1 MLLNSEIINK
11 IDSFFSKVFES
22 LKDIVSWSTFFT
34 LLAGIVI
41 GFVICSTIYG
51 ITLLK
56 SVKKES
62 GKIKL
67 NTTVVSEEELL
78 KIVNEIK
85 TSFVDETEG
94 LSVKYRFEVLGSK
107 LVEVASRIACLYYP
121 NSKYPLYEL
130 TVEELIMFLEYLS
143 KRIEGVFDKPILKH
157 FKKIS
162 ISQVF
167 KILDTK
173 KKIDESKV
181 TKIIKKTQPSKIKS
195 AVMVVLKVANPVYW
209 VKKLIIG
216 TTIDTAVR
224 KASLLVI
231 DIVAEETSK
240 TYSKSLFNE
249 EKTLK
254 MLEIEKQLEEL
265 EGEEIDG

>member
-11 IDSFFSKVFES
+11 IDNFFSKVFEG
-22 LKDIVSWSTFFT
+22 LKDIVSWSTLFT
-34 LLAGIVI
+34 LLAGIII
-41 GFVICSTIYG
+41 GFIICSTIYG
-51 ITLLK
+51 LTLLK
-56 SVKKES
+56 SVKKDSE
-62 GKIKL
+62 KIKL
-67 NTTVVSEEELL
+67 STTVINDDDLL
-78 KIVNEIK
+78 KIVSDVK

-94 LSVKYRFEVLGSK
+94 LSFKYRFEVLGGK
-107 LVEVASRIACLYYP
+107 LVEVASRIASLYYP

-130 TVEELIMFLEYLS
+130 TIEELIMFLEYLS
-143 KRIEGVFDKPILKH
+143 KRIDSVFDKPILKY

-173 KKIDESKV
+173 KKIDESKTV
-181 TKIIKKTQPSKIKS
+181 KIIKKTQPGKIKN
-195 AVMVVLKVANPVYW
+195 AVMAVLKIANPVYW
-209 VKKLIIG
+209 VKKLVIG
-216 TTIDTAVR
+216 TTIDTAIR
-224 KASLLVI
+224 IAALHII
-231 DIVAEETSK
+231 DIVADETSK

-265 EGEEIDG
+265 EGENING